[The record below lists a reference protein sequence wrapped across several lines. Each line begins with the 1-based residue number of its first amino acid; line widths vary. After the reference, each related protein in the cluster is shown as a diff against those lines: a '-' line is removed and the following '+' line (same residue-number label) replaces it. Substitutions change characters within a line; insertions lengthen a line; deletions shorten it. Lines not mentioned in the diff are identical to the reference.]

1 MHPETKS
8 NDFIHNST
16 VALKDITLQTA
27 LDRATNRAVN
37 GRIIAMSETTD
48 APALRQQARH
58 ARLRALH
65 NLPELLERLEA
76 NLKARGIT
84 VLWAADGAEC
94 NQQVI
99 DIAHRHGAKK
109 MIKSKS
115 I

>member
-1 MHPETKS
+1 MHTETKS

-27 LDRATNRAVN
+27 IDRATNRAVN
-37 GRIIAMSETTD
+37 GRITAMGETTD

-58 ARLRALH
+58 ARLRALQ
-65 NLPELLERLEA
+65 NLPDLLEQLET
-76 NLKARGIT
+76 NLTARGVI

-99 DIAHRHGAKK
+99 DIAHRHG
-109 MIKSKS
+109 
-115 I
+115 